1 VNVSTILSPIV
12 VNDARAKQFFTTY
25 QSPLLL
31 YLFSPGPLPF
41 ESSKRMPGYFGIR
54 FQRSSEVNE
63 VYYRDI
69 LSYFGYVKKF
79 V

>member
-25 QSPLLL
+25 QSSLLL

-41 ESSKRMPGYFGIR
+41 ESSKRMPGYKRDGLLLGILE
-54 FQRSSEVNE
+54 FSSKG
-63 VYYRDI
+63 R
-69 LSYFGYVKKF
+69 VKLRKF
-79 V
+79 ITVAF